1 MELLIQLV
9 EPKLSDEEEEVLLI
23 HRVVMCLEEEMEL
36 NLAGGSG
43 RSFGTATNENTD
55 LIW

>member
-43 RSFGTATNENTD
+43 RSFGTATNENTH